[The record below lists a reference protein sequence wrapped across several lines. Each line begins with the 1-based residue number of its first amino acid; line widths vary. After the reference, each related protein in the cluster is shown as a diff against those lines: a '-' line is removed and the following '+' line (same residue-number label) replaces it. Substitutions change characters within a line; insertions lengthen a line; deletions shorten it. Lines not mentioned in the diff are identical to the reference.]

1 MRIIHGKYK
10 GFQFPN
16 FQGSNTRPTSDLVKE
31 SLFNSIQSFLP
42 IENASVIDLFAGTGN
57 IGLECLSRG
66 AANVLSVD
74 HMGINIKYM
83 QGVKKN
89 LQINNWEIR
98 KNDALQFV
106 SHNKVPAILIFA
118 DPPYDYPLI
127 HDLVNRIISSDWFNV
142 AHSVFI
148 LEHLDRLVFKQNNVF
163 LNKQYGNTA
172 FTCFASDVALTSLK
186 K

>member
-31 SLFNSIQSFLP
+31 SLFNSIQSFLT
-42 IENASVIDLFAGTGN
+42 IENSTVIDLFAGTGN
-57 IGLECLSRG
+57 VGLECLSRG
-66 AANVLSVD
+66 SEHVLSVD
-74 HMGINIKYM
+74 HMAVNVRYM
-83 QGVKKN
+83 QRLKKS
-89 LQINNWEIR
+89 LHIQNWDIQ
-98 KNDALQFV
+98 KMDALQFV
-106 SHNKVPAILIFA
+106 SQNTQTANLIFA

-127 HDLVNRIISSDWFNV
+127 HDLVNKLLSSEWFN
-142 AHSVFI
+142 ASHSVFI
-148 LEHLDRLVFKQNNVF
+148 LEHLDRLVFKQNTVF

-172 FTCFASDVALTSLK
+172 FTCFASEIALTTLK

>member
-10 GFQFPN
+10 GFQFPT
-16 FQGSNTRPTSDLVKE
+16 FYGANTRPTSDLVKE
-31 SLFNSIQSFLP
+31 SLFNSIQSFLT
-42 IENASVIDLFAGTGN
+42 IENASVVDLFAGTGN

-66 AANVLSVD
+66 AEHVLSVD

-83 QGVKKN
+83 QELKKN
-89 LQINNWEIR
+89 LEIKNWDIL
-98 KNDALQFV
+98 KSDALQFV
-106 SHNKVPAILIFA
+106 SQNKDSANLVFA

-127 HDLVNRIISSDWFNV
+127 HDLVNKLISSDWFNLS
-142 AHSVFI
+142 HSVFI

-172 FTCFASDVALTSLK
+172 FTCFASETALATLK